1 MRANY
6 ANNSQIVDGVCVGLE
21 EVPQTLRVPSNLD
34 RIPHPELPHATRAVS
49 AEKPHGADTANNRTV
64 LQQHVDFFDSDND
77 GKIFPQDT
85 YAGFR
90 RMGFNI
96 LISMYAVVVI
106 HGTLAYPTHSSWIPD
121 PRLPILTRNIHKC
134 HHGSDSMVY
143 DKEGRFMPEK
153 FEEIFTQHD
162 RDNKGGLS
170 LRDILRLWNSHRD
183 AYDLFGWSA
192 EFLEWLALYLAA
204 RNEQGF
210 VPKEAV
216 RGQYDGS
223 LFYQLARKQDAAR
236 KDTREKRT

>member
-1 MRANY
+1 M
-6 ANNSQIVDGVCVGLE
+6 Q
-21 EVPQTLRVPSNLD
+21 
-34 RIPHPELPHATRAVS
+34 IPHPELPHATRAVS

-77 GKIFPQDT
+77 GRPNGALQHLPVACSPGHRKQAPAWSALHAGMNPFLTDMLRSHAGKIFPQDT

-143 DKEGRFMPEK
+143 DKEGRFMPVCFK
-153 FEEIFTQHD
+153 FCSPPLKWMLVFCP
-162 RDNKGGLS
+162 S
-170 LRDILRLWNSHRD
+170 C
-183 AYDLFGWSA
+183 
-192 EFLEWLALYLAA
+192 
-204 RNEQGF
+204 
-210 VPKEAV
+210 P
-216 RGQYDGS
+216 
-223 LFYQLARKQDAAR
+223 
-236 KDTREKRT
+236 